1 MRALIITKSR
11 TGQPLP
17 NGNNKRSSV
26 ILIIKSPNN
35 KFNLSCDR
43 NKILSQLFFVWRK
56 NIMLFKRKIKNK
68 NQSAVVI
75 GFGAAGLRCVEY
87 IKRLGFSDF
96 QYITVDSKRTA
107 FLKDYDCLIQNLQSA
122 IGASKRV
129 FVIIQPGGSVDY
141 SFLKRL
147 PCSKIYAV
155 MPSDFEYHKHRQTAV
170 RTVRMLKKH
179 ARIHV
184 VSLNKLCRDKCKSYP
199 LHGLMELYITAPI
212 CTDIIESR

>member
-1 MRALIITKSR
+1 
-11 TGQPLP
+11 
-17 NGNNKRSSV
+17 
-26 ILIIKSPNN
+26 
-35 KFNLSCDR
+35 
-43 NKILSQLFFVWRK
+43 
-56 NIMLFKRKIKNK
+56 MLFKRKIKNK

-184 VSLNKLCRDKCKSYP
+184 VSLNKLCLDKCKSYP